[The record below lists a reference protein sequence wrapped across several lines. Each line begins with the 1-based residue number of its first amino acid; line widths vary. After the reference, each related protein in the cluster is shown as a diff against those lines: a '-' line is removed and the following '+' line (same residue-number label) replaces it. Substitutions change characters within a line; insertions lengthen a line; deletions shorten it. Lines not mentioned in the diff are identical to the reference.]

1 MKPIAIACAALTL
14 GACGSSAQTPAPP
27 AHPAPAARSA
37 TSHVVVVVMENEER
51 SSVLGSAAAPYINQL
66 ARRYGTAAHS
76 YAITH
81 PSLPNYL
88 ALVGGSTQGITSD
101 CTDCEATGRNLG
113 DQLDAKGLSWRSYLE
128 GLPEPCF
135 MGATAGRYA
144 RKHDPFSYWPST
156 RCGHRASFDAL
167 DRDLR
172 RGTLPAFALITPD
185 LCHDMHDCG
194 VAVGDRFLA
203 GLVPR
208 LLKGIGPHGYVVLT
222 FDEGSSGAGCCAGAA
237 RGGAI
242 ATIVAGPDVVGGR
255 SMSAPVNHY
264 GVLRTIETT
273 LGLPHLGAAA
283 DPRNGSL
290 RGLFR

>member
-1 MKPIAIACAALTL
+1 VGAALALAL
-14 GACGSSAQTPAPP
+14 GACGSTAKPP
-27 AHPAPAARSA
+27 VKPAPAARSS
-37 TSHVVVVVMENEER
+37 TSHVAVVVMENEER
-51 SSVLGSAAAPYINQL
+51 GSVLGSSSAPYINRL
-66 ARRYGTAAHS
+66 ARQYGKATHS

-88 ALVGGSTQGITSD
+88 ALVSGSTQGVTSD
-101 CTDCEATGRNLG
+101 CTNCQASGDNLG

-128 GLPEPCF
+128 GLPSPCF
-135 MGATAGRYA
+135 MGASAGRYA

-156 RCGHRASFDAL
+156 RCGHRTSFGAL
-167 DRDLR
+167 DSDLR
-172 RGTLPAFALITPD
+172 RGTLPAFALVTPD
-185 LCHDMHDCG
+185 LCHDMHDCS
-194 VAVGDRFLA
+194 VAEGDRFLA

-222 FDEGSSGAGCCAGAA
+222 FDEGSSGAGCCGGAA

-242 ATIVAGPDVVGGR
+242 ATIVTGPDVVRGR
-255 SMSAPVNHY
+255 AMSAAVDHY
-264 GVLRTIETT
+264 GVLRTIEDT